1 MDINKE
7 LINVEDA
14 LKRVG
19 GNMDLY
25 KRLLNQ
31 FTGGDHINPLE
42 EALSTGAFEDASR
55 FAHTIKGVASN
66 LSLIK
71 LTAAA
76 ADLEQKIKNNLDHSD
91 SMAALKQVYYETSQ
105 AIAEVI

>member
-1 MDINKE
+1 MDISKE
-7 LINVEDA
+7 LVDVNDA

-25 KRLLNQ
+25 KRLLNT
-31 FTGGDHINPLE
+31 FTGGDHISPLE
-42 EALSTGAFEDASR
+42 EALSTGAMEDATR
-55 FAHTIKGVASN
+55 LAHTLKGVASN

-76 ADLEQKIKNNLDHSD
+76 VELEHKIKDGLDHSA
-91 SMAALKQVYYETSQ
+91 SMAALKQVYYDTSQ
-105 AIAEVI
+105 AIAEVV

>member
-7 LINVEDA
+7 LIDVQDA

-31 FTGGDHINPLE
+31 FTGGDHITPLE
-42 EALSTGAFEDASR
+42 EALSNGAFEDASR
-55 FAHTIKGVASN
+55 LAHTIKGVASN
-66 LSLIK
+66 LSLIR
-71 LTAAA
+71 LTTAATE
-76 ADLEQKIKNNLDHSD
+76 LEHKIKGGMDHSTCL
-91 SMAALKQVYYETSQ
+91 AELKQAYYATSQ
-105 AIAEVI
+105 AIAEIT

>member
-1 MDINKE
+1 MDISTE
-7 LINVEDA
+7 LVDINDA

-25 KRLLNQ
+25 KRLLNT

-42 EALSTGAFEDASR
+42 EALSTGAIEDASR
-55 FAHTIKGVASN
+55 LAHTLKGVASN

-71 LTAAA
+71 LTAVATE
-76 ADLEQKIKNNLDHSD
+76 LEHKIKSGMDHS
-91 SMAALKQVYYETSQ
+91 ACLNELKQAYYDTSQ
-105 AIAEVI
+105 AIAEIV

>member
-1 MDINKE
+1 LDISTE
-7 LINVEDA
+7 LINVDDA

-19 GNMDLY
+19 GNKDLY
-25 KRLLNQ
+25 KRLLTQ

-42 EALSTGAFEDASR
+42 EALNSGNTEDASR
-55 FAHTIKGVASN
+55 ITHTLKGVASN

-76 ADLEQKIKNNLDHSD
+76 TELEHKIKNGMDHS
-91 SMAALKQVYYETSQ
+91 ACFAELKQIYYDTSQ
-105 AIAEVI
+105 AISEIT

>member
-1 MDINKE
+1 LDISTE

-42 EALSTGAFEDASR
+42 EALSTGAIEDASR

-76 ADLEQKIKNNLDHSD
+76 TELEHKIKNGMDHSA
-91 SMAALKQVYYETSQ
+91 SFAALKQAYYETSQ
-105 AIAEVI
+105 AIAEIT